1 MRRALVRTGVLV
13 VAAAVVSPSMTL
25 GGQVSEGE
33 AAIQAE
39 RPAGGAVGEVR
50 PEAEYVIQ
58 DGDVLGIK
66 FFFNPELNEEVT
78 VRPDGRISLQLVPE
92 IVATGKTPLE
102 LTRELKDL
110 YSQELDSPEISV
122 IVRTFSAQRVY
133 VDGEV
138 EQPGVLELID
148 GLTALGAIAR
158 AEGFT
163 DRARAKQ
170 VLIIRRQS
178 DGTPLVRELNVRAAH
193 RGTHADLM
201 LRPYDIVYVPM
212 TKIANVNKWI
222 DQYIRK
228 SLPVSFGFRID
239 VVD

>member
-92 IVATGKTPLE
+92 IVAAGRTPLE

-239 VVD
+239 IVD